1 MTTKIVVLTEEYV
14 RNEMNNLDGSHD
26 FYHIQ
31 RVKSLALKIASAEG
45 GVDLEIV
52 QLAALL
58 HDIDDWKY
66 RDSATTGLS
75 KTNDWLSAQHYG
87 SIKMDK
93 VLKIIELIGFE
104 NELDSGSV
112 A

>member
-1 MTTKIVVLTEEYV
+1 M
-14 RNEMNNLDGSHD
+14 
-26 FYHIQ
+26 
-31 RVKSLALKIASAEG
+31 KIASAEG

-75 KTNDWLSAQHYG
+75 KTNDWLSAQHYD